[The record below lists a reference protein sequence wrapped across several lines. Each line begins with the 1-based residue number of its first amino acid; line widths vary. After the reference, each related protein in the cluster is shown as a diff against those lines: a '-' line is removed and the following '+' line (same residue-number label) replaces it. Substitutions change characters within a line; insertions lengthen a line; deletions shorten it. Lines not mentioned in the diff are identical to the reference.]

1 MMVKKLYQLFL
12 LFLISVN
19 VYSQTN
25 YTLNGYIKSASD
37 GESLI
42 GATIYI
48 NEIQGGEITNPYGF
62 YSITLEEGEY
72 NIEYRYIG
80 FITLKKQIILDN
92 HLSNDHIQ

>member
-48 NEIQGGEITNPYGF
+48 NEIK
-62 YSITLEEGEY
+62 SIYNYNDSYIYYDIYNGNY
-72 NIEYRYIG
+72 NIIYNVNI
-80 FITLKKQIILDN
+80 
-92 HLSNDHIQ
+92 